1 MAVLPRLEM
10 RLVRGSSTAGEI
22 GIVMRTTAVEVPPY
36 LLAPA
41 MLASWMYLTPFF
53 ALQAA
58 LAACGRPGVER
69 PGAPAAD
76 PPAGAADAG
85 RSEVEPCPPPSL
97 EPANVV
103 RFPSRDRPA

>member
-69 PGAPAAD
+69 PGAPA
-76 PPAGAADAG
+76 GAADAG

-97 EPANVV
+97 ERANVV